1 MKFFNN
7 MISTFGNM
15 FGQQDNQYK
24 KVDEINDNFEQ
35 FKKLSKDDESA
46 LQQSIIEKYFKSSN
60 DPGMT
65 VGFDANNAY
74 TNFVYGAI
82 ATSKPVRLGNY
93 RRMAQFPEIT
103 LAIEEYCDNIINK
116 DEKEEFINLKINHHK
131 LDNIQ
136 LEELNNEF
144 KNYISLFD
152 LDYNFQDYFRTLVID
167 GEVAFENI
175 IDKEHPEEGII
186 GVNFIPTES
195 YDFLID
201 KSGEKKGIMV
211 NVNQDKNQSPV
222 GNNVNGGMQTQDLG
236 AYLQQQSTNKQPQD
250 ITSDEN
256 ATVTDIKGIP
266 LPWEQLTY
274 VDTGMYSPNRLIVY
288 PVLEKARKAYRQLS
302 LIEDSII
309 IYRLVRAPERL
320 VFNVDTGGLSKTKAE
335 QEVYKLMKR
344 FNTRKYYNPITGSV
358 SNDYDPM
365 QMLENFY
372 FAKPKEGTGTTV
384 SSIGGGVQWQSL
396 PDLEYFQTKLYMA
409 LKIPFES
416 RIKDSK
422 VKIEK
427 GDSISAD
434 EYRFSKFI
442 MKLLDRFSIGFAQGF
457 ITHLKLKGLW
467 DRLELNSRDIKVIIN
482 PPSTF
487 ELYESQRILKIK
499 MENYDIITKE
509 HEELSKTMAMENI
522 LGYTHDQIIKNNE
535 YVEKEMLRMAS
546 IKYKVTKIEQGGNPN
561 ISSAEGI

>member
-7 MISTFGNM
+7 MLNTFGGLFNNENNKHSKIDDVNSN
-15 FGQQDNQYK
+15 FNQFR
-24 KVDEINDNFEQ
+24 D
-35 FKKLSKDDESA
+35 LSKTDEDA
-46 LQQSIIEKYFKSSN
+46 LNQSVIEKYFKNAN
-60 DPGMT
+60 DPGMS
-65 VGFDANNAY
+65 VGYDANNTY
-74 TNFVYGAI
+74 TNFVYGAVE
-82 ATSKPVRLGNY
+82 TSKPTRLGNY

-103 LAIEEYCDNIINK
+103 LAVEEYCDNIINRDEK
-116 DEKEEFINLKINHHK
+116 DEFVYLKINHHK

-136 LEELNNEF
+136 VEELQNEF

-152 LDYNFQDYFRTLVID
+152 LDYNFQDYFRTLVVD

-175 IDKEHPEEGII
+175 INKNHPEEGII

-201 KSGEKKGIMV
+201 KSGEKQGIMV
-211 NVNQDKNQSPV
+211 NVNQDKNQSPI
-222 GNNVNGGMQTQDLG
+222 GNNVNGGMKTQDLG
-236 AYLQQQSTNKQPQD
+236 SYLQQQSTNKQPQD
-250 ITSDEN
+250 ITSDDN
-256 ATVTDIKGIP
+256 ATLADIKGIP
-266 LPWEQLTY
+266 MPWDQLTY
-274 VDTGMYSPNRLIVY
+274 IDTGMYSPNRLIVY

-320 VFNVDTGGLSKTKAE
+320 VFNVDTGGLPKNKAE
-335 QEVYKLMKR
+335 QEVSKLMHR
-344 FNTRKYYNPITGSV
+344 FNTKKYYNPTTGSV
-358 SNDYDPM
+358 SNDYDPI

-372 FAKPKEGTGTTV
+372 FAKPKDGTGTTV
-384 SSIGGGVQWQSL
+384 STIGGSVQWQSL

-416 RIKDSK
+416 RIKDVK
-422 VKIEK
+422 VKVEK

-442 MKLLDRFSIGFAQGF
+442 MKLLNRFSSGFAQGF
-457 ITHLKLKGLW
+457 IAHLKLKKIW
-467 DRLELNSRDIKVIIN
+467 DRLELTNRDIKVIIN
-482 PPSTF
+482 PPSTY

-509 HEELSKTMAMENI
+509 HDELSKTMAMENI
-522 LGYTHDQIIKNNE
+522 LGYTNDQIIKNND
-535 YVEKEMLRMAS
+535 YVEREMLRMAS
-546 IKYKVTKIEQGGNPN
+546 IKRKVTNIENTGNPN
-561 ISSAEGI
+561 EQPQVQG